1 MQALINAIIV
11 AALESYSDRLGN
23 DGCNDVHLPNTP
35 DNLALVK
42 AAQAQVEEDMEI
54 NLSDDEKTIYT
65 SNIDLVDYVTNQF
78 KEQNKVD
85 EKLVKQLVK
94 ALS

>member
-23 DGCNDVHLPNTP
+23 DGCNDVILPNTP

-78 KEQNKVD
+78 KQQNKVD